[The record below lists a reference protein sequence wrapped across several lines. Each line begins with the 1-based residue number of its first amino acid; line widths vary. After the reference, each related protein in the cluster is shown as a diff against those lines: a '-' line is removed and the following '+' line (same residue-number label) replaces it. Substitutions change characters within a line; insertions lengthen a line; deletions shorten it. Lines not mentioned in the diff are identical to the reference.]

1 MRMRGVME
9 MLFMNTV
16 VVQSI
21 EVSLASVCTE
31 ALKKEVLAIES
42 EISRKSPRFV
52 FDAVA
57 LLKGIT
63 QKNEDGKQV
72 ITSSGRAGSQI
83 RTNLYVPYD
92 EKDHAKALGAKWDGE
107 NKTWYCLG
115 DAKVFSKWL
124 SKPKIKN
131 NRRNK

>member
-1 MRMRGVME
+1 MCGVMGI
-9 MLFMNTV
+9 LFMSTV

-21 EVSLASVCTE
+21 EEAIGHVCSAE
-31 ALKKEVLAIES
+31 LRNEVLAIES

-57 LLKGIT
+57 LLKGIP
-63 QKNEDGKQV
+63 QHNEDNKQV
-72 ITSSGRAGSQI
+72 ITYPGWANSPI
-83 RTNLYVPYD
+83 RTNLYVPYE